1 MHVNHG
7 FSTKF
12 LDRHWNESGTVWLFD
27 ILLDELQIHLY
38 FVSFSLRNSFK
49 PPKWMQWL
57 QGNLRAS
64 FFLIILN
71 FDFFLLM
78 KRL

>member
-38 FVSFSLRNSFK
+38 FICATQPSHSIALELSKEGHYLSF
-49 PPKWMQWL
+49 
-57 QGNLRAS
+57 
-64 FFLIILN
+64 
-71 FDFFLLM
+71 
-78 KRL
+78 